1 MEWALCNFFF
11 IQAEDINAKYLID
24 QSGSMF
30 QYTYL
35 LTRLN
40 DIHLVLY
47 NGDWDAVVPYVDT
60 IKNLDRLKISDPSL
74 L

>member
-1 MEWALCNFFF
+1 M
-11 IQAEDINAKYLID
+11 ID